1 MMPMLQLDLMREFSD
16 LCYGMIH
23 RDGLKEL
30 MNWIADSD
38 FSMAPASTRFHGNY
52 AGGLLEHS
60 LNVYHALK
68 QLVSLHTIDVSEE
81 SIAIVAL
88 FHDLCKANYY
98 TESTRNVKDE
108 DTGKWIKVPYY
119 TVNDQFPVGHGEKSV
134 IILQGFIKLTD
145 EEIYAIRW
153 HMGGFDSAVKGGD
166 FSLSKAYESCP
177 LAVLLHLADMT
188 ATYLMEARN

>member
-1 MMPMLQLDLMREFSD
+1 MQQLDLMREFSD
-16 LCYGMIH
+16 LCYSTIQ

-30 MNWIADSD
+30 MKWVADSD
-38 FSMAPASTRFHGNY
+38 FSTAPASTRFHGNY
-52 AGGLLEHS
+52 EGGLLEHS

-68 QLVSLHTIDVSEE
+68 QLVSLHNIPVSEE
-81 SIAIVAL
+81 SITIVAL

-119 TVNDQFPVGHGEKSV
+119 TVNDQFPVGHGEKSI

-145 EEIYAIRW
+145 EEVYAIRW

-166 FSLSKAYESCP
+166 YGLSKAYELCP

-188 ATYLMEARN
+188 ATYLMEARV